1 MPGQRAP
8 PGRPATVPPSSAQLP
23 RDAPGAH
30 RPRHLPMQTPP
41 ASGWGERPQR
51 GSSAPSPQR
60 GRADAPRPH
69 RAGVL
74 PTERLF
80 HRSAPGRR
88 ASRGGGGAAA
98 SSLPSPRCRTP
109 PRRGRS
115 HFGSGLAPS
124 SPPPAVSGS
133 GNQAYVGP
141 TYSSQGHTARASA
154 GGRRREA
161 NASPSAAPWSRPP
174 RPFPWREGACARRGR
189 GRSWRGAVGRARLPQ
204 HSSTRPRSST
214 CNRATLPPRQPST
227 SNLAHH
233 RT

>member
-98 SSLPSPRCRTP
+98 SSLPSSRCRTP

-124 SPPPAVSGS
+124 SPPR
-133 GNQAYVGP
+133 P
-141 TYSSQGHTARASA
+141 TRALETRLMWDRPTVLKVTRPERA

-161 NASPSAAPWSRPP
+161 NASPSAAPRSRPP

-233 RT
+233 HT